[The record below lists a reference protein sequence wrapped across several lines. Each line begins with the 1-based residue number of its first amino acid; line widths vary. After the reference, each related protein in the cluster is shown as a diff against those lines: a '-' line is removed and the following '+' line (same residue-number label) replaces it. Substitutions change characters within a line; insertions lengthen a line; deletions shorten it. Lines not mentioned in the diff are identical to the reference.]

1 MSDDAEPDAV
11 EASMLDDSDSD
22 ATSCG
27 FSTVDADETGSSGV
41 GNAVAGDVTVEG

>member
-1 MSDDAEPDAV
+1 MSDDDELDAV

-27 FSTVDADETGSSGV
+27 FSTVDADEAGSV
-41 GNAVAGDVTVEG
+41 GAGDAVAGAVTVKG